1 MPQEKITMT
10 RAELYEKVWTTP
22 MRKLAPE
29 YGLSDVGLAKLCR
42 RHNIPLPGLG
52 HWAKVQFGQ
61 KPVRPTL
68 PSSADPRLDVVEIL
82 PSEPRQQAEKKESIE
97 YPKIEVPAD
106 MEISHPVALGFRRVL
121 SRSKKDQRGL
131 LLASEGTVPLKIT
144 PESLPRALRIC
155 DVLFSALE
163 QDKCV
168 ISWPKPHSTPLEII
182 VNGEKIHLLISEKLH
197 RKEKPSSECS
207 SRWWKDYDYTSTGEL
222 KLTLSSSEFS
232 WISKSWNDR
241 KRQTLEDLMGEIV
254 GECER
259 TGLAVKTC
267 RQERIEAEHRRVEEQ
282 KRQAEQAA
290 RQAEYDR
297 KAKIVAK
304 FSQDWRESK
313 LIKRFVRALQAATD
327 AADVSPELREDL
339 QKMIDWSRK
348 HADYVDPLTDVNW
361 MIGRFK
367 KPSWYGGL

>member
-52 HWAKVQFGQ
+52 YWARVQFGQ
-61 KPVRPTL
+61 KPERPTL

-82 PSEPRQQAEKKESIE
+82 PGEPGQQVEKKERIE

-106 MEISHPVALGFRRVL
+106 MEISHPVALRFRRIL
-121 SRSKKDQRGL
+121 FKSKKDQRGV

-163 QDKCV
+163 HNKCT
-168 ISWPKPHSTPLEII
+168 ISWPKPYNTPLEII
-182 VNGEKIHLLISEKLH
+182 VNDEKMHLSISEKLH
-197 RKEKPSSECS
+197 RKEKPPSESS
-207 SRWWKDYDYTSTGEL
+207 SRWWKDYEYTPTGEL
-222 KLTLSSSEFS
+222 KLAFSSSEFS
-232 WISKSWNDR
+232 WVSKSWNDG
-241 KRQTLEDLMGEIV
+241 KRRRLEDFMGEIV

-259 TGLAVKTC
+259 TGLAIKRC
-267 RQERIEAEHRRVEEQ
+267 RQERIEAEHRRAEEQ
-282 KRQAEQAA
+282 KREAEKAA

-297 KAKIVAK
+297 KATIVTK
-304 FSQDWRESK
+304 FAQDWRESK
-313 LIKRFVRALQAATD
+313 LIKCFVRALQAATD
-327 AADVSPELREDL
+327 AAEVSPELKEDL
-339 QKMIDWSRK
+339 QKIIDWGRE
-348 HADYVDPLTDVNW
+348 HADYVDPLTDLNW
-361 MIGRFK
+361 MISHFK
-367 KPSWYGGL
+367 KPSW